1 MKVIDPLKG
10 ADKLSA
16 ELLNSTENLTSN
28 KKKDRMEIEIHS
40 IIEKLSV
47 GTDKFNKDEFYS
59 IVENYLK
66 NYDRILYSTIS
77 ADIYGKSD
85 PKNKNEVVGMIM
97 TNLEWLVDNPREIK
111 KGDPEE
117 KIVIATNRAITKML
131 DHVSLASQ
139 QYLNL
144 KQTDDEYDKKF
155 KDHISVVKDN
165 ITQDIVKEVNSQ
177 LITLVG
183 IFTALAFL
191 IFGSI
196 SSLDGI
202 FENNDIPLFK
212 TMSIGIIWGICI
224 LNMIFVFLFC
234 ISKMTKLN
242 FKSDTKSDAT
252 IFRRYP
258 VVWWTNLILISLL
271 LLTIWAYFLTTI
283 GVGENFARF
292 CEADWGYTCIFGTI
306 IVILIITAGCKFL
319 MKKTK
324 KGEIE

>member
-1 MKVIDPLKG
+1 MIDPLKG
-10 ADKLSA
+10 ADKLSVDPI
-16 ELLNSTENLTSN
+16 NSDENLTSN
-28 KKKDRMEIEIHS
+28 KKKDKMEIEILS
-40 IIEKLSV
+40 IMEKLSV
-47 GTDKFNKDEFYS
+47 CTDKFNKDEFYS
-59 IVENYLK
+59 MVGKYIAK
-66 NYDRILYSTIS
+66 YDRILYSTIS
-77 ADIYGKSD
+77 AYIYGKSD
-85 PKNKNEVVGMIM
+85 AKNENDTVGIIM

-111 KGDPEE
+111 EGDREE

-144 KQTDDEYDKKF
+144 KQTDDEYNKKF
-155 KDHISVVKDN
+155 NDHISEVKDN
-165 ITQDIVKEVNSQ
+165 MTQDIIKEVNSQ

-242 FKSDTKSDAT
+242 FKSDLKTDAT

-271 LLTIWAYFLTTI
+271 LLTIWTYFLTTI
-283 GVGENFARF
+283 GVGESFAKF
-292 CEADWGYTCIFGTI
+292 CEVDWRRTCIFGTI
-306 IVILIITAGCKFL
+306 IVIGIIAVGCIFL

>member
-1 MKVIDPLKG
+1 MIDPLKG

-28 KKKDRMEIEIHS
+28 KMKDRMEIEIHS

-165 ITQDIVKEVNSQ
+165 MTQDIVKEVNSQ

-283 GVGENFARF
+283 GVGEKFARF
-292 CEADWGYTCIFGTI
+292 CEVDWGYTCIFGTI
-306 IVILIITAGCKFL
+306 IVILIITVGCKSL